1 MIIKLLTFISVKT
14 ATTIISHLE
23 NLKSWVMKQ
32 HSRSTCGLVTLP
44 MTPFDTKEVQL
55 VVNMIKQ
62 THELNTYI
70 KRELNGDLMPPESH
84 TSVRNTGFEEGS
96 RVVTKHNDWTGE
108 NVVKSDA
115 AKCFTKSRQLALGN
129 ACVKYFKIK
138 YKLTK
143 KVPRPV
149 HEEQPFS
156 ETRRIRNRMRTER
169 RRKKKEEEGA

>member
-1 MIIKLLTFISVKT
+1 MLLLIIKLLTFISVKT

-32 HSRSTCGLVTLP
+32 NSRSTCAFVTLP
-44 MTPFDTKEVQL
+44 MTLFDTKEVPL

-96 RVVTKHNDWTGE
+96 RVVTKHNDWTEE
-108 NVVKSDA
+108 NGAKSDA
-115 AKCFTKSRQLALGN
+115 VKCFAKPRSRQLALGN

-138 YKLTK
+138 YIS
-143 KVPRPV
+143 PV
-149 HEEQPFS
+149 HEERPFKANEKQNES
-156 ETRRIRNRMRTER
+156 
-169 RRKKKEEEGA
+169 